1 MIYGQ
6 EYLLRVQIT
15 TASYLNMVAD
25 NIYEY
30 ETPLLVYLCRIFMSE
45 GQNICVHVF
54 IQYRVKEQV
63 VICARVKQ

>member
-30 ETPLLVYLCRIFMSE
+30 ETLVYIY
-45 GQNICVHVF
+45 V
-54 IQYRVKEQV
+54 
-63 VICARVKQ
+63 

>member
-30 ETPLLVYLCRIFMSE
+30 ETLLYVVHLCLRGKIFVCTCSFNTE
-45 GQNICVHVF
+45 LKNRF
-54 IQYRVKEQV
+54 
-63 VICARVKQ
+63 